1 MLTIGDFSRLCRVT
15 PRTLRHYDAL
25 GLLCPQT
32 VGENGYRYYR
42 QEQLSVLV
50 KIQRLKGYGFSL
62 GEIKPLL
69 ELEDS
74 QLLPYLRQKRQTMRA
89 ELEEKKTEIGQI
101 ENEILRMEGKNFME
115 NLYHVVLLEEPEQR
129 VFSIRKTIG
138 IDGYHEL
145 FNELRA
151 EAKKQGLQQ
160 AGPVQMLYYDMGFDP
175 AGSDVEAQM
184 VVAQDAPGVRLS
196 PAHTRA
202 AVLHKGAYGNL
213 HHAYEALCAWLGEHT
228 EYRICGPA
236 MDRYLN
242 DPHNVSEDELLT
254 GVSFQVEKVTD

>member
-89 ELEEKKTEIGQI
+89 ELEEKK
-101 ENEILRMEGKNFME
+101 R
-115 NLYHVVLLEEPEQR
+115 R
-129 VFSIRKTIG
+129 
-138 IDGYHEL
+138 
-145 FNELRA
+145 
-151 EAKKQGLQQ
+151 
-160 AGPVQMLYYDMGFDP
+160 
-175 AGSDVEAQM
+175 
-184 VVAQDAPGVRLS
+184 
-196 PAHTRA
+196 
-202 AVLHKGAYGNL
+202 
-213 HHAYEALCAWLGEHT
+213 
-228 EYRICGPA
+228 
-236 MDRYLN
+236 
-242 DPHNVSEDELLT
+242 
-254 GVSFQVEKVTD
+254 

>member
-42 QEQLSVLV
+42 QEQLSDLV
-50 KIQRLKGYGFSL
+50 KIQRLKSYGFSL

-69 ELEDS
+69 GLSDG
-74 QLLPYLRQKRQTMRA
+74 QLLPYLRQRRQSLRA
-89 ELEEKKTEIGQI
+89 ELEEKRAAICQM
-101 ENEILRMEGKNFME
+101 ENDILRMEGNTFME
-115 NLYHVVLLEEPEQR
+115 NLYHVVVLAEPEQR
-129 VFSIRKTIG
+129 VFSIRRTVG

-145 FNELRA
+145 FNELRQEA
-151 EAKKQGLQQ
+151 EKRGLKQ
-160 AGPVQMLYYDMGFDP
+160 AGPIQMLYYDMGFDP

-184 VVAQDAPGVRLS
+184 VVAQDGPGVTVR

-202 AVLHKGAYGNL
+202 AVMHKGSYGNL
-213 HHAYEALCAWLGEHT
+213 HFAYEALCAWLGEQT
-228 EYRICGPA
+228 EYRVCGPA

-242 DPHNVSEDELLT
+242 DPHNTPNDELLT
-254 GVSFQVEKVTD
+254 GVSFQIEKVPV